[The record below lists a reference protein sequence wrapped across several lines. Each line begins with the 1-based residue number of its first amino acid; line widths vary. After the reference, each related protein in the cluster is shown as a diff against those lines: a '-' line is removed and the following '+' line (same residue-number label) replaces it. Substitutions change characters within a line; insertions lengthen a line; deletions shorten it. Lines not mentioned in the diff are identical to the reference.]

1 MTDKN
6 LEKSM
11 TRAHSGGTH
20 HFLNTKFLGLE
31 GEIYKYEL
39 QFSKE
44 CLNPFY
50 TVQGGMIASAI
61 DEITSISVNIF
72 TKDKYLPSSTDIHIS
87 FHRPLFIG
95 KIIGTAKII
104 KLGKKI
110 VSVEG
115 RLMTSSGKIAASGL
129 HTAVLTKTS
138 DVDKSQ

>member
-1 MTDKN
+1 MSEVN

-11 TRAHSGGTH
+11 IRAHSGGTN

-31 GEIYKYEL
+31 GKIYKYEL
-39 QFSKE
+39 EFSKE
-44 CLNPFY
+44 CLNPFN

-72 TKDKYLPSSTDIHIS
+72 TKDEYLPSSTDIHIS

-95 KIIGTAKII
+95 KVIGTAKII
-104 KLGKKI
+104 KIGKQI

-115 RLMTSSGKIAASGL
+115 RLISPSGKVAASGL

-138 DVDKSQ
+138 NINKNK